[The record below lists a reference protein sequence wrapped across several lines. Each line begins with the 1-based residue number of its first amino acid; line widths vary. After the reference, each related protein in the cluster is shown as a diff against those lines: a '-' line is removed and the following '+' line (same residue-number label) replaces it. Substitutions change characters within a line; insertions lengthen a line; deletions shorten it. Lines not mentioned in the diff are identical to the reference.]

1 MGKYIKNL
9 YNRDKAV
16 FTALNKCGNLS
27 EEHFNK
33 LDISH
38 EN

>member
-27 EEHFNK
+27 FKYSLN
-33 LDISH
+33 LLILFLF
-38 EN
+38 